1 MFIALRI
8 GLLFFIASFA
18 ISSWATRMPDVLAQ
32 LGVNKAT
39 MGLTL
44 FAGPVGALVAA
55 LFAAPLMARL
65 SAGRVGALG
74 VAVISAMLY
83 GIALSHHWLVMA
95 SVVFIAGAG
104 GSCLDIGA
112 NAATQRLETL
122 HGRKYMAQCH
132 AFWSLGFMAG
142 ALAAGLF
149 GQLGFSLPVHL
160 AIVASASLAAVTA
173 TYFILPRQFYL
184 PVPAAANGEKPP
196 TFAMP
201 NRHILGVCLMTLGVT
216 LAECSIYDWATVYMH
231 EGQPASPFWVSAA
244 YASFTLTM
252 AFGRLVGDRFR
263 ERFSGSSIVRVC
275 SLMTGVGLAG
285 FILAP
290 STLISGLSLAVM
302 GLGVSLVY
310 PIGIAA
316 AGEKEGN
323 SAHNVAATSMLM
335 TAAFLA
341 APPGIGFVAEHAG
354 LMTAFL
360 MMVPLVIMSL
370 LLAGEADPP
379 SCRRREAAMPAA

>member
-1 MFIALRI
+1 
-8 GLLFFIASFA
+8 
-18 ISSWATRMPDVLAQ
+18 MPDVLAQ

-184 PVPAAANGEKPP
+184 PVPAAANGEKRCRGEEGSAILQPGDDGRVDHAQLTP
-196 TFAMP
+196 RRLPHPAMTADVDEVGQ
-201 NRHILGVCLMTLGVT
+201 RVLGPG
-216 LAECSIYDWATVYMH
+216 AFF
-231 EGQPASPFWVSAA
+231 GQP
-244 YASFTLTM
+244 
-252 AFGRLVGDRFR
+252 
-263 ERFSGSSIVRVC
+263 
-275 SLMTGVGLAG
+275 GL
-285 FILAP
+285 P
-290 STLISGLSLAVM
+290 
-302 GLGVSLVY
+302 
-310 PIGIAA
+310 
-316 AGEKEGN
+316 
-323 SAHNVAATSMLM
+323 
-335 TAAFLA
+335 
-341 APPGIGFVAEHAG
+341 
-354 LMTAFL
+354 
-360 MMVPLVIMSL
+360 
-370 LLAGEADPP
+370 
-379 SCRRREAAMPAA
+379 